1 MLKTTKKS
9 TISKANNDKINK
21 YIFDLDL
28 TLYSDKDYKD
38 TENYEEY
45 YSSFRPKYLL
55 SDLLKILKGNKYILT
70 NANMAHANDV
80 LDRLFLKNIFTDI
93 IASDIAGDEYKPSP
107 DIYHIAF
114 HEFKINDDDNVYF
127 FEDSLENLR
136 AGKKYYNW
144 KGVLIDPSR
153 KTKPKTADYMF
164 KTIEDAIIFFIGK
177 EKFD

>member
-38 TENYEEY
+38 TQNYEEY
-45 YSSFRPKYLL
+45 YSSFTPKYLL

>member
-1 MLKTTKKS
+1 
-9 TISKANNDKINK
+9 
-21 YIFDLDL
+21 
-28 TLYSDKDYKD
+28 
-38 TENYEEY
+38 
-45 YSSFRPKYLL
+45 
-55 SDLLKILKGNKYILT
+55 
-70 NANMAHANDV
+70 MAHANDV